1 MGGGCATG
9 SLCAGSLIL
18 VLIQL
23 LRIVVNAMRR
33 SAHESNATALRKL
46 LLCICATLCDC
57 MYKWVKFFT
66 SFVTIAVALGGRSF
80 WQSAKGVAD
89 LFTRRTPPT
98 LPSLDS
104 LRLMHSA

>member
-1 MGGGCATG
+1 M
-9 SLCAGSLIL
+9 
-18 VLIQL
+18 LIQL

-98 LPSLDS
+98 FSLTRLDLKTWPLANPSLDCGAS
-104 LRLMHSA
+104 DLS